1 MILQQRK
8 TRHQIERFVTVIAAV
23 LIACPVQNLAA
34 QSDKRGRAEVT
45 EQLVHVQTKD
55 DIADSGAVF
64 APPKDL
70 AKPIAI
76 IWIPGWGVNFYF
88 PTYVEIGGAL
98 AKRGYTTIAANTR
111 MHDIGNVE
119 AWRGEERVRGG
130 GYWGVPSEQVQDLE
144 AWADFA
150 QRLGFNRVIFVG
162 HSDGWGAV
170 RRYQWQTQDS
180 RVAGLVLASGP
191 IDADTGMPDP
201 DQIAQARKM
210 MSDGQPEDLVKLP
223 KRSFPSFVSA
233 ATLLDL
239 VNTPSELK
247 DFFGVQTA
255 NPGITR
261 VHCPLLAFFG
271 TNGDVGDAKD
281 LETLKVSIKRQKSGP
296 RSVTTALIE
305 GANHMYAGQEDHVAQ
320 VIANWAET
328 LLPADK
334 INTQDPSRP

>member
-1 MILQQRK
+1 MANQNRSLIGR
-8 TRHQIERFVTVIAAV
+8 IVTIVAV
-23 LIACPVQNLAA
+23 ALVAFHLQNLAA
-34 QSDKRGRAEVT
+34 QSDKRGPAEIA

-55 DIADSGAVF
+55 DIADSGALF
-64 APPKDL
+64 APSPKDV

-76 IWIPGWGVNFYF
+76 IWIHGWGVNFYF
-88 PTYVEIGGAL
+88 PTYVDIGRAL
-98 AKRGYTTIAANTR
+98 AKRGYTTITANTR

-119 AWRGEERVRGG
+119 AWRGDKRVRGG
-130 GYWGVPSEQVQDLE
+130 GYWGVPSEQMQDLA
-144 AWADFA
+144 AWADFV
-150 QRLGFNRVIFVG
+150 QRLGFNRVILVG
-162 HSDGWGAV
+162 HSDGWAAV
-170 RRYQWQTQDS
+170 RRYQWETQDS

-210 MSDGQPEDLVKLP
+210 MADGQPEDLVKDP

-233 ATLLDL
+233 ATLLDII
-239 VNTPSELK
+239 NTPPELK

-271 TNGDVGDAKD
+271 TNGDVGDEKD
-281 LETLKVSIKRQKSGP
+281 LELLKASIKRQRSGP
-296 RSVTTALIE
+296 GSVTTALIE

-328 LLPADK
+328 LLPANK
-334 INTQDPSRP
+334 INTEDPSRP